1 MQYLFFEFID
11 YLLFEEIK
19 MKKFFVGLIVFFL
32 TGFSSLS
39 SMGQALE
46 VVSESNSWE
55 VSMQSN
61 ALIKA
66 YNPNA
71 KVELLID
78 LNNLLPTSPYCVSN
92 KHIKDIKF
100 TVSIHKIADKGESNW
115 TKSFE
120 KTRIYFL
127 GSKKSYERKV
137 YGSNLIKNNFK
148 AGGGIINVGTLE
160 FLSPITCDDI
170 NNTTLRISGMKNIP
184 LLSFKIKLKK

>member
-1 MQYLFFEFID
+1 
-11 YLLFEEIK
+11 

-46 VVSESNSWE
+46 VISESNSWE

-100 TVSIHKIADKGESNW
+100 TVSIHKIADIGESNW

-127 GSKKSYERKV
+127 GPKKSYERKV

-148 AGGGIINVGTLE
+148 AGGGVINVGTLE